1 MDNSDNLNTF
11 LFIGPEKIEISVKK
25 KDVLRSCYQNEIK
38 NNSFQ
43 KEDTYLLIDKFLSE
57 NIFKIEK
64 EFDFFVENIILI
76 IDDDNQLDIKVSF
89 KKKMI

>member
-25 KDVLRSCYQNEIK
+25 KDDPRNCYQNEIR

-43 KEDTYLLIDKFLSE
+43 KEETCLLLDKFLNE

-64 EFDFFVENIILI
+64 KFNFFVENIILI
-76 IDDDNQLDIKVSF
+76 IDDDNQLNIKVSF